1 MHLTQTVHT
10 ITTTLATLDLTTTLA
25 TTTHETHEIP
35 PQTLRHYH
43 QPTLRTIR
51 IVPGTESAGPAT
63 KLIIDHL

>member
-1 MHLTQTVHT
+1 MHLTQRVRT
-10 ITTTLATLDLTTTLA
+10 ITTTLATM
-25 TTTHETHEIP
+25 THETP